1 MPHTVNHYNIG
12 LLSTLSNHVSIYT
25 SYNLEKTRIF
35 KRTLLHMKG
44 KKFILKSFDYL
55 FSPFVDI
62 VHANSAFQADPVW
75 KAKRTI
81 ITSHGFPLPQIEIDP
96 KYKKYY
102 YKELQ
107 KLKELYNE
115 GVPIISISKFTEE
128 MLERLYNINSF
139 SIVYHGVLP
148 SFFINRKNVHSN
160 KVILLYI
167 SRLHPFKEPFILLK
181 AFDKISRE
189 LNNVELVIT
198 ALEDESVFKRKT
210 KDIKE
215 LLERAPL
222 EEDVLKFCVK
232 KKLLDKVRL
241 ITRKLPFYE
250 FINLF
255 RYAHIFIHTARL
267 EPFGLVVLEAMATG
281 LPVIV
286 PKMGGTYEVAGSAG
300 IHFCPGDFNDLSE
313 KILKTIYDK
322 KFRYSKSIKSI
333 RRARIFTW
341 EKSAKKYLKIYISLV
356 S

>member
-1 MPHTVNHYNIG
+1 MKVLFMPHTVNHYNIG

-189 LNNVELVIT
+189 LNNVELVI
-198 ALEDESVFKRKT
+198 KGNGP
-210 KDIKE
+210 
-215 LLERAPL
+215 LLK
-222 EEDVLKFCVK
+222 DVLKFCVK